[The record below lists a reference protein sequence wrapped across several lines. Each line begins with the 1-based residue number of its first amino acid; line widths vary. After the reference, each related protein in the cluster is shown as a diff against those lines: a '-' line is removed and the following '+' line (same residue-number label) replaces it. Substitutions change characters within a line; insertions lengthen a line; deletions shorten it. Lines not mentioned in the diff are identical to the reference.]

1 MKDIKDEDI
10 NILISHC
17 NIDKDKAK
25 KLLILNEGNIVESI
39 FMMESGNCDF
49 EKIKKEKEKYQEDE
63 TEDFIIDTSKQE
75 NIKKYREIVDYK
87 DSLYYKN
94 KEEKEEAKKNP
105 QKKNLSIEELY
116 FLKKKNKYNNI
127 KIL

>member
-10 NILISHC
+10 NILMNHC
-17 NIDKDKAK
+17 NIDKEKAK

-39 FMMESGNCDF
+39 FMIESGNCDF

-87 DSLYYKN
+87 DSLYYKR
-94 KEEKEEAKKNP
+94 KEAKKEAKKNP

>member
-10 NILISHC
+10 NILMNHC
-17 NIDKDKAK
+17 NINKEKAK

-39 FMMESGNCDF
+39 FMMESGNCDL
-49 EKIKKEKEKYQEDE
+49 EKIKKKKEKYQEDE
-63 TEDFIIDTSKQE
+63 TEDFIIDLSKQE
-75 NIKKYREIVDYK
+75 NIKKYREIVDNK
-87 DSLYYKN
+87 DSLYYKK